1 MHTGSKDPWQPANK
15 SGMIVNFSWLL
26 PNEIAGSGQI
36 GGWGDYS
43 GEVLDE
49 DLRGLRE
56 CGIGA
61 VVSLT
66 EEPLDEKAIERHQLT
81 YLHLPIRDMAPP
93 SLVEIGAF
101 LSFSTGWIEQG
112 VPVLV
117 HCSAGLGRTGTMLG
131 CFLVHRGYEPLKA
144 IMKVRGERPGSIETE
159 AQEIAIFEYAAHF
172 SRQ

>member
-1 MHTGSKDPWQPANK
+1 
-15 SGMIVNFSWLL
+15 MILNFSWLL
-26 PNEIAGSGQI
+26 PDEIAGSGQI

-43 GEVLDE
+43 GEVLAE
-49 DLRGLRE
+49 DLRSLRE

-61 VVSLT
+61 LVSLT
-66 EEPLDEKAIERHQLT
+66 EESLDEMAVERHELR

-93 SLVEIGAF
+93 SLPEVDAF
-101 LSFSTGWIEQG
+101 LSFATGWIDQE

-144 IMKVRGERPGSIETE
+144 ITTVRGARPGSIETQ
-159 AQEIAIFEYAAHF
+159 AQEMTVFEYAAHF
-172 SRQ
+172 SG

>member
-1 MHTGSKDPWQPANK
+1 
-15 SGMIVNFSWLL
+15 MILNFSWLL
-26 PNEIAGSGQI
+26 PDEIAGSGQI
-36 GGWGDYS
+36 GGWGSYS
-43 GEVLDE
+43 DEILGE
-49 DLRGLRE
+49 DLRSLKE

-66 EEPLDEKAIERHQLT
+66 EEPLDKRAVESHQLH

-93 SLVEIGAF
+93 SLEEVGEF
-101 LSFSTGWIEQG
+101 LSFSCDWIDRG

-159 AQEIAIFEYAAHF
+159 AQEITIFEYAAHF
-172 SRQ
+172 SG